1 MDAKKTIEVF
11 FGKRKLFLTDD
22 KKEEYT
28 IYKNRKQLKLLLD
41 EFKTGTQ
48 KELFICTENLN
59 ELFIN
64 FKSIFVY
71 EEAAGGLVVNEQHQ
85 VLVIK
90 NRELW
95 QLPKGHVE
103 KGETYVDAAIREVQ
117 EECGISNPTI
127 IKELPSTFH
136 TFLNKSKWYLK
147 RTYWFKMLYKGTER
161 LVPQLE
167 EGITNAVWIDKKNL
181 WIVYDATYENLIEI
195 LELA

>member
-48 KELFICTENLN
+48 KEFFICTENLN